1 MAVERPTKKYRNL
14 LFDVRRSVRYHD
26 RRQRFYQKVQ
36 NFAIFIV
43 LLFSM
48 ATVATFGAEV
58 GQELPVWVKLL
69 PAVLT
74 AVLMGLTL
82 VYRIDEKAWLHADL
96 KRRFI
101 ELEQHL
107 EQRHATCNGQL
118 IAEVTNKRLE
128 IEVTEPPVLRVLDVL
143 CHNELMRA
151 MGYPRERLVPVG
163 FWQRL
168 FAPFFDFREHL
179 LDLHP
184 TGQQAL

>member
-1 MAVERPTKKYRNL
+1 MAVESSTKEYRDL

-26 RRQRFYQKVQ
+26 RRQRFYQNVQ
-36 NFAIFIV
+36 NFAVFVV

-48 ATVATFGAEV
+48 ATVATFGTV
-58 GQELPVWVKLL
+58 IGQVLPVWVKLL

-74 AVLMGLTL
+74 SVLMGLTL
-82 VYRIDEKAWLHADL
+82 VYRIGEKAWLHADL

-107 EQRHATCNGQL
+107 EQSHATCNGQL
-118 IAEVTNKRLE
+118 IPEVTKKRLE
-128 IEVTEPPVLRVLDVL
+128 IETTEPPVLRVLDVL

-151 MGYPRERLVPVG
+151 MGYPRENLVPIG

-168 FAPFFDFREHL
+168 FAPLFDFREHL
-179 LDLHP
+179 LDSHP
-184 TGQQAL
+184 PSRQAS